1 MEQLPTFITTQSPKT
16 PMRQVESDLCREEL
30 SIMRPLQTPRGLP
43 GTQLQRERDF
53 GSGMRHIQVAA
64 AEGGPWRRYSGSLG
78 RRRRGV
84 PPASWQTVCRPGA
97 FIPSPGPERT
107 RGMLRVT
114 AAGWGPPDPGVS
126 PAGSC
131 PRVARQNPHHH
142 PASRCHRR
150 MTPHVP
156 IKHQGKY
163 VRDVCRLSSS
173 K

>member
-1 MEQLPTFITTQSPKT
+1 MEQLSTFITTQSPKT

-84 PPASWQTVCRPGA
+84 PPASRQTVCRPGA

-114 AAGWGPPDPGVS
+114 AAGWGPPDPGS
-126 PAGSC
+126 P
-131 PRVARQNPHHH
+131 R
-142 PASRCHRR
+142 PAAVLVLPGRIPTT
-150 MTPHVP
+150 TPPLAVT
-156 IKHQGKY
+156 GG
-163 VRDVCRLSSS
+163 
-173 K
+173 